1 MKRRRYRERKKQK
14 LKSSFHCDKPYKVD
28 IDKAIC
34 IYKEGH
40 EETGCHC
47 HTLEIEESEPDNRWQ
62 TFEKEKEEMR
72 EKDKCI
78 EKTLED
84 AYGEYVDLEP
94 SFPPCHELSTV
105 QLPSYLHVMD
115 RVSIKAKMLELK
127 AACENAKEI
136 ASHYR
141 DRCSELK
148 IQLQEQQA
156 KTLHVYSQGLRDK
169 QKVRQFW
176 RNEILE
182 EKSRS
187 GKILKSALV
196 KKVHE

>member
-1 MKRRRYRERKKQK
+1 MR
-14 LKSSFHCDKPYKVD
+14 SSLQCDKPFKVN

-47 HTLEIEESEPDNRWQ
+47 HTLEVEESESDNHWQ
-62 TFEKEKEEMR
+62 AFEKEEEEMR
-72 EKDKCI
+72 EKDGYI

-84 AYGEYVDLEP
+84 AYGEYIDLEP
-94 SFPPCHELSTV
+94 SFPLCREVSTV
-105 QLPSYLHVMD
+105 QLPSYLNVMD
-115 RVSIKAKMLELK
+115 RVNIKAKMLELE
-127 AACENAKEI
+127 AARENAKEI
-136 ASHYR
+136 AGHYR

-156 KTLHVYSQGLRDK
+156 RTLQIYSQGLRDK

-187 GKILKSALV
+187 GRILKSALL
-196 KKVHE
+196 KKST